1 MLLLRCYMKK
11 IVTSF
16 FIAFFIFLFTTGPVL
31 ASLVPNDPYY
41 KNQWYLSKIKADS
54 AWSKISESPD
64 IVIAVI
70 DSGVDINHPDLIN
83 NIWTNEKEV
92 VGNGRDDDHNG
103 YIDDIHGWDFVNNV
117 SDPSPKF
124 KGVWTEAGVSHGT
137 TVAGIIAAQG
147 NNNQGVA
154 GVTWKAKI
162 MPLKVLD
169 DKGDGKISDVIKAI
183 DYATANGADIIN
195 LSFVNFIYNQGMQ
208 DAIRRAHNAG
218 ILIVAA
224 AGNEQT
230 NGKAYNI
237 DKTPIYPACYDGQ
250 LVGENMIIGVVATD
264 ALDQKASFSS
274 YGHRCVDIAA
284 PGISFFNAVM
294 PGTSYD
300 NYNKYYDGYW
310 SGTSMAAPLVS
321 GALALIEQAN
331 PELSPREVV
340 NILFAST
347 DNISLLNPDYL
358 GQLGNGRLNI
368 DRAIEM
374 AKAEL
379 YSHVGRLL
387 IVPVSGQK
395 NFKISASNGDLVSE
409 FKGTENLK
417 AGSIASGDING
428 DGVDEIVVGSA
439 PGQDPQIQIL
449 NTKGKVLK
457 KFLAYNKS
465 FRGGVNIAVADINN
479 DGNAE
484 IITAPASA
492 GTPEIKFFDE
502 NGKLLKQFMAFDK
515 KSKMGLNLALGYLN
529 DPSQLELVVGSG
541 AGSEP
546 LVKIFSAAG
555 NLITSFYPYEKKFRG
570 GVKVAVANLDG
581 RKDHGQSEII
591 IAPGAG
597 RDPLVK
603 IYNGDLGLKKQFLA
617 YNKNWQGG
625 LNISAGDVN
634 NDGISEI
641 ILGANP
647 GAAPHVRIFDGE
659 ANLVESFYAWPESF
673 KGGVIPAIIR
683 MNN

>member
-1 MLLLRCYMKK
+1 M
-11 IVTSF
+11 V
-16 FIAFFIFLFTTGPVL
+16 
-31 ASLVPNDPYY
+31 
-41 KNQWYLSKIKADS
+41 
-54 AWSKISESPD
+54 
-64 IVIAVI
+64 
-70 DSGVDINHPDLIN
+70 
-83 NIWTNEKEV
+83 
-92 VGNGRDDDHNG
+92 
-103 YIDDIHGWDFVNNV
+103 
-117 SDPSPKF
+117 
-124 KGVWTEAGVSHGT
+124 
-137 TVAGIIAAQG
+137 
-147 NNNQGVA
+147 
-154 GVTWKAKI
+154 
-162 MPLKVLD
+162 
-169 DKGDGKISDVIKAI
+169 
-183 DYATANGADIIN
+183 
-195 LSFVNFIYNQGMQ
+195 
-208 DAIRRAHNAG
+208 
-218 ILIVAA
+218 
-224 AGNEQT
+224 
-230 NGKAYNI
+230 
-237 DKTPIYPACYDGQ
+237 
-250 LVGENMIIGVVATD
+250 IGVVATD

-284 PGISFFNAVM
+284 PGISFFTTVV

-300 NYNKYYDGYW
+300 NYNNYYDGYW

-387 IVPVSGQK
+387 IAPVSGQK

-409 FKGTENLK
+409 FKGTENMK
-417 AGSIASGDING
+417 AGSIGSGDING
-428 DGVDEIVVGSA
+428 DGVDEIVVASA
-439 PGQDPQIQIL
+439 AGGEPQIQIL
-449 NTKGKVLK
+449 NTKGKILK
-457 KFLAYNKS
+457 KFLAYDKS

-479 DGNAE
+479 DGDAE

-492 GTPEIKFFDE
+492 GTPEIKVFDE

-529 DPSQLELVVGSG
+529 DQSQLELVVGSG

-546 LVKIFSAAG
+546 LVKIFSADA

-591 IAPGAG
+591 VAPGAG